1 VQEDRRREN
10 VMKLQTGKIKEM
22 EKKSCKEI
30 DVGKR
35 IVGISGPVS
44 VVFKDDVQEEG
55 T

>member
-1 VQEDRRREN
+1 
-10 VMKLQTGKIKEM
+10 M
-22 EKKSCKEI
+22 EKKKSCKEI

-44 VVFKDDVQEEG
+44 DAFKDDVQEEG